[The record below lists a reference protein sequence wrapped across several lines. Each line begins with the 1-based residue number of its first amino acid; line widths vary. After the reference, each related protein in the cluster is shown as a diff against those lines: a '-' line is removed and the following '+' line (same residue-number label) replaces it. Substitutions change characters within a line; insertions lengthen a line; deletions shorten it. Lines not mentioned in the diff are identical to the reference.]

1 MAATMKYLEYQGQPG
16 RGTPIPKIFFEFT
29 KYTKHSENM
38 TMGFKMDIIL
48 GLRSRVY
55 LQDNPFIT
63 ETLSA
68 EKQVAWHADGT
79 RERLARTSSG
89 RWSDPIWVLA
99 DISTWRQQKFDK
111 TQFGTKYLELAN
123 IGQTHFR
130 SGQHQLFVQTNI
142 WLCFL
147 TQTPL

>member
-1 MAATMKYLEYQGQPG
+1 MSATMKYLEYQGQPG

-111 TQFGTKYLELAN
+111 TQLAP
-123 IGQTHFR
+123 
-130 SGQHQLFVQTNI
+130 NI
-142 WLCFL
+142 WNWQILVRPTSGLGNTNYLSKQIYGSVFL

>member
-111 TQFGTKYLELAN
+111 TQYLELAN

>member
-99 DISTWRQQKFDK
+99 DISTWRQQIFDK
-111 TQFGTKYLELAN
+111 TQFAAP
-123 IGQTHFR
+123 
-130 SGQHQLFVQTNI
+130 NI
-142 WLCFL
+142 WNQPILVR
-147 TQTPL
+147 PS